1 MSNDNTLVKLK
12 STADILG
19 GAVFFATDTG
29 TDPEYPLHN
38 DLLPNGMY
46 IRLEGSDNSVAYISA
61 YELDK
66 ALGIIGQ
73 MSVSKASQ
81 SDVDVIQQAIAD
93 AATKSELQ
101 LLESEVAGKAS
112 KTELDD
118 ILDSFA
124 GKADQS
130 VIDEVIAQ
138 LATKASQSDVDALT
152 EAVST
157 KASQSDVD
165 ALTEAVSTKAEE
177 ETVEALQH
185 DVEALQEV
193 LELIKC
199 EETLT
204 SISSQ
209 IALLNNK
216 INSKLEASDLS
227 TINNTI
233 NDLSGVDNLLSER
246 LDIVETNLSKKAT
259 TTYVQGQVS
268 ELNTAITGIAAGLT
282 TKADKETVG
291 RKADKETVDGLSSK
305 VSTINTKLSNIET
318 AIDDR
323 CDNLS
328 AEIAKKINSTE
339 VARELSDINTALADT
354 IDVDT
359 FNSETA
365 RINTKLRKI
374 ETDYEDDISKLY
386 TMIEDVNSSTR
397 ISISELSAI
406 NNTTTKSI
414 NDHKKTL
421 DSLVKTTDNQT
432 KQLKQNWVRVMSSRE
447 YKNLLPYK
455 DEYKDQEYS
464 DKRKYPNIVYMVVD
478 YNKPKAIYIGD
489 ILIAKAEA
497 GGSIGFAYTFPI
509 SF

>member
-138 LATKASQSDVDALT
+138 LA
-152 EAVST
+152 T